1 MIHLETGKYAFYIA
15 TAYGLSAAVILAM
28 VVASLNLSRR
38 WKARY
43 EELSRK

>member
-1 MIHLETGKYAFYIA
+1 MIHLETGKYAFYIW
-15 TAYGLSAAVILAM
+15 TAYGLSAAVAM
-28 VVASLNLSRR
+28 VGASLNLSRR